1 MADDHYLPVVQYF
14 VHRIC
19 TADWQILH
27 QQIPFQDLTYVVA
40 GKGYFLVDEVR
51 YDVSPG
57 SLVSI
62 PAGCWREAHTDAKDP
77 LRLYAFNYYTYDASL
92 QQVPV
97 DLPIHHMVG
106 YSKELLYNLTTMER
120 IWALKEPSY
129 LLMASSVFLAILHHM
144 LMHVKG
150 EKSSYADERVQQV
163 VDYVLANLYRRI
175 HTQELANLTSLHPVY
190 LNTLVQK
197 HTGYSLRTFINR
209 IKVNVAEDAIKYD
222 HLPLQ
227 EAAMRFGFTDIYY
240 FSRVFKKLKGYPPS
254 YIKKLRG

>member
-1 MADDHYLPVVQYF
+1 MAGDQYLPVIDYF

-27 QQIPFQDLTYVVA
+27 QQINFQDLTYVVA
-40 GKGYFLVDEVR
+40 GKGYFLVDDVR

-57 SLVSI
+57 SLISI
-62 PAGCWREAHTDAKDP
+62 PAGCWREAHTDTKDP
-77 LRLYAFNYYTYDASL
+77 LRLYAFNYHTYDATL

-106 YSKELLYNLTTMER
+106 LSKELLYNLVNMER
-120 IWALKEPSY
+120 IWALKEPNY
-129 LLMASSVFLAILHHM
+129 QLMASSVFLAILHHM
-144 LMHVKG
+144 LLRVKG
-150 EKSSYADERVQQV
+150 DKSSYADERVQQV
-163 VDYVLANLYRRI
+163 VDYVLANLQRCI
-175 HTQELANLTSLHPVY
+175 PTQELVDLIALHPVY
-190 LNTLVQK
+190 LNSLVQK
-197 HTGYSLRTFINR
+197 HTGYSLRNFINR
-209 IKVNVAEDAIKYD
+209 IKVNMAEDAIKYD

-227 EAAMRFGFTDIYY
+227 EAATRFGFTDIYY